1 LSRVDWQRCTNGSD
15 EMRESN
21 RKRGLALAG
30 LLLGIGILLIGAA
43 VIIRPEIMGFSF
55 GSGRS
60 FTGMKFNED
69 FSVTITEKINSLEI
83 DSQNG
88 KVEVVGWDRDY
99 VEIKVERSIRVADED
114 LKEEYLEETRPNI
127 NAADG
132 KLTVIVPRL
141 SQTNEFMGQETT
153 IYMNIPSETVE
164 DILVNT
170 SNGAMVFKSLNAS
183 IRGRSSN
190 GGLELI
196 SVSGSM
202 TLETSNSPIFVEE
215 CAGVMELR
223 STNGAFEGKGISG
236 TLIIETSNAPIT
248 IERGT
253 LSVSA
258 NSTNGAITVTE
269 VTLIGDSNSFETSN
283 AKIVCDAILPDF
295 GVLELL
301 STNGSI
307 GIFLDDSIRAEIS
320 ASTTNGTVN
329 LKGLTVGVIISSS
342 TSLRGTLNGGNG
354 LLITM
359 KTSNSNISIVKRNAE
374 DSI

>member
-1 LSRVDWQRCTNGSD
+1 
-15 EMRESN
+15 MRETV
-21 RKRGLALAG
+21 RKRGLALVG

-55 GSGRS
+55 GSGWS
-60 FTGMKFNED
+60 LTGMKFNED
-69 FSVTITEKINSLEI
+69 FSETITEKINSLEI

-99 VEIKVERSIRVADED
+99 VEIKVERSIRVADEN
-114 LKEEYLEETRPNI
+114 LKEEYLEKTRPVI
-127 NAADG
+127 NAVDG

-141 SQTNEFMGQETT
+141 SQTNEFRGQATT
-153 IYMNIPSETVE
+153 IYLSVPSETVE
-164 DILVNT
+164 DITVNT

-196 SVSGSM
+196 SVSGSI

-215 CAGVMELR
+215 CDGVLELR
-223 STNGAFEGKGISG
+223 STNGAFEAKGISG
-236 TLIIETSNAPIT
+236 NLIIETSNAPIA
-248 IERGT
+248 IKEGT

-269 VTLIGDSNSFETSN
+269 STLLGDNNSLETSN

-307 GIFLDDSIRAEIS
+307 SIFLDDSIRAEIS

-329 LKGLTVGVIISSS
+329 LKGLTVGVISSSS
-342 TSLRGTLNGGNG
+342 TSLRGALNGGNG
-354 LLITM
+354 LSITL
-359 KTSNSNISIVKRNAE
+359 KTSNSNITIDRRNAD